1 MAMLYANRV
10 MLGKM
15 TFGEVPNKL
24 KEDLKEILEY
34 YEVGHLAVE

>member
-15 TFGEVPNKL
+15 KFSEVPKKL
-24 KEDLKEILEY
+24 KEEVKEILE
-34 YEVGHLAVE
+34 

>member
-15 TFGEVPNKL
+15 TFSEVPNKL
-24 KEDLKEILEY
+24 KEEVKEILDSGKY
-34 YEVGHLAVE
+34 IAITK